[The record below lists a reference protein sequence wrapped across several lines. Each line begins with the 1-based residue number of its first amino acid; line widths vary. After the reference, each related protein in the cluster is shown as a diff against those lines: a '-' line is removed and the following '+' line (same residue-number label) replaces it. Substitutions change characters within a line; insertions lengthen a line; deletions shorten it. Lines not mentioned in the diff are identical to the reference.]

1 MVSAL
6 LHEIQRDAKHLS
18 CAKAAKGGKEGASK
32 GSAAAAT
39 SGAADAA
46 LREAMEART
55 LDGLMDAIHAN
66 ADGASPALLDEA
78 RALRDD
84 LRTQKKL
91 RALEEGRKRPDEAA
105 SSATALLRWAPTTA
119 LWARIS
125 HLRARRSSTELASAA
140 ASPGTSPA
148 TPSSAPEAQFDNMAE
163 LREVLATPATPASA
177 EPSRTSAATLSSLRE
192 FMADEAAATRDADD
206 SLRAAMAVGT
216 LESLMDVIHSRGSHA
231 TPEVL

>member
-46 LREAMEART
+46 LREAMEARS

-78 RALRDD
+78 QGCVELVCAGQDWGDVLLPHALVKQR
-84 LRTQKKL
+84 KL
-91 RALEEGRKRPDEAA
+91 GINVPIHA
-105 SSATALLRWAPTTA
+105 
-119 LWARIS
+119 I
-125 HLRARRSSTELASAA
+125 
-140 ASPGTSPA
+140 
-148 TPSSAPEAQFDNMAE
+148 
-163 LREVLATPATPASA
+163 EVACQ
-177 EPSRTSAATLSSLRE
+177 EQ
-192 FMADEAAATRDADD
+192 
-206 SLRAAMAVGT
+206 
-216 LESLMDVIHSRGSHA
+216 
-231 TPEVL
+231 

>member
-1 MVSAL
+1 
-6 LHEIQRDAKHLS
+6 
-18 CAKAAKGGKEGASK
+18 
-32 GSAAAAT
+32 
-39 SGAADAA
+39 
-46 LREAMEART
+46 MEARS

-125 HLRARRSSTELASAA
+125 HLRARRSSTELASPAT
-140 ASPGTSPA
+140 SPGTSPA
-148 TPSSAPEAQFDNMAE
+148 TPSSAAAAEVGGGSQRTPEAQFDNMAE